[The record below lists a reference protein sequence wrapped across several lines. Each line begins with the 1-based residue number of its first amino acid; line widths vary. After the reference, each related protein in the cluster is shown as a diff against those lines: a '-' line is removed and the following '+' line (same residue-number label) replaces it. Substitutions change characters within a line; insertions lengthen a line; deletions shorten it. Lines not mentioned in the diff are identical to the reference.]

1 MAPGVFDLPTVV
13 SKFISIGVPL
23 EKAVAMV
30 TVNPTRVFDFGAQIG
45 TLCPGSEADV
55 SAFDLR
61 DGKAEFEDGDGV
73 KRTGQ
78 KMLAS

>member
-1 MAPGVFDLPTVV
+1 MGPTRPMAPGVFDLPTMV

-45 TLCPGSEADV
+45 TLRAGSEPA
-55 SAFDLR
+55 SAPSIC
-61 DGKAEFEDGDGV
+61 A
-73 KRTGQ
+73 T
-78 KMLAS
+78 ASLNLKTAMA